1 MALSRLDIHGIR
13 NLRSVGFDSAPGFN
27 GFYGPNG
34 SGKTS
39 ILEAIHILGRG
50 GSFRTRDLGH
60 VLQDGATV
68 FRITGR
74 VGPLSLPMGVQY
86 QPSSPQFRINGQPAR
101 SRLQLA
107 QQLPLLFISPESH
120 ALIAEGPQ
128 QRRRFLDW
136 GLFHVEPRFF
146 PAWRRYHRALK
157 QRNKALGAGVPAVEA
172 WDIELG
178 QAAEE
183 ITRQRYD
190 YLRRLEPYV
199 RRFLSHLT
207 DLGEVDLQF
216 FQGWRHG
223 QDYLAVL
230 KSGLQHDRNYGF
242 TRQGPHR
249 ADVTV
254 RINSRPARDMVS
266 RGQQKLLVIAL
277 LLAQVALLNQE
288 VSLSPVI
295 LMDDLAAEL
304 DLHHQRRLLEALCS
318 LQAQVFLTVTE
329 RSLIAEGDTPI
340 YWFHVE
346 QGQLQPA

>member
-1 MALSRLDIHGIR
+1 MALSHIEIQGIR
-13 NLRSVGFDSAPGFN
+13 NLQSAGFDPGPGFN

-50 GSFRTRDLGH
+50 SSFRTKDLGH
-60 VLQDGATV
+60 VLQNGAAL

-86 QPSSPQFRINGQPAR
+86 QAPFPQFRIDGQPVR

-136 GLFHVEPRFF
+136 GLFHVEPKFL
-146 PAWRRYHRALK
+146 PGWRRYHRALK
-157 QRNKALGAGVPAVEA
+157 QRNKALGMPGVETA
-172 WDIELG
+172 WDTELG

-183 ITRQRYD
+183 ITHQRLS

-199 RRFLSHLT
+199 RRFLDHLT
-207 DLGEVDLQF
+207 NLGEVDLQF
-216 FQGWRHG
+216 FQGWR
-223 QDYLAVL
+223 QDQDFLGVL
-230 KSGLQHDRNYGF
+230 KNGLQQDRTYGF

-249 ADVTV
+249 ADVMV
-254 RINSRPARDMVS
+254 KVNHRPAREIIS

-277 LLAQVALLNQE
+277 LLAQVALLNKE
-288 VSLSPVI
+288 ADLNPII

-304 DLHHQRRLLEALCS
+304 DFNHQRRLLQALRE

-329 RSLIAEGDTPI
+329 RSLIAEDDTPI
-340 YWFHVE
+340 HWFHVE
-346 QGQLQPA
+346 QGKLQR